1 MNKNLKSA
9 LKNSSSEQGFAIPIA
24 VGMGLVML
32 LIGTTMIVRSQ
43 GDEVTALT
51 QKATNRGLSAAET
64 GITRYQA
71 LINSNRVI
79 ATYKDCEGI
88 RPTSGVSKGVCPD
101 TGTTISWANAP
112 SIPGITSCS
121 GGGSADDVKL
131 NSTTAWRD
139 VSTED
144 LNRNGTLDTGE
155 DLNGNGALDRDPS
168 LGQYRLFN
176 YVYPAPDTT
185 GTVGVAPGTGQLTV
199 EGRVNQSG
207 AGSTATTSL
216 GTATTRLQVNIPV
229 QQGDINNTPVPGAWF
244 KEGGMEDAQSGKAEK
259 TVKGNILLNDC
270 SVNPAANAY
279 QATTGKPPVPYT
291 DPATGQPYKTTRANI
306 NFPDI
311 PTKPTI
317 PASNQLTTINSN
329 TTITLPKLTIPAH
342 TPTTEDGITA
352 YRYSVTAI
360 NKGNIVITP
369 GQKVI
374 FYLDGNIDKGVDIS
388 HDCGSVS
395 GCKPTDFQVYGYATN
410 GEMCLNGN
418 NAFQGFVFAPTYSL
432 GVTGSGNI
440 EGSVWAKDFGK
451 IKDCG
456 SNNASIVVTQEADW
470 NTLLGLGLKFN
481 LPPVISSAS
490 SWQRQEVK

>member
-1 MNKNLKSA
+1 MHKNLKLA
-9 LKNSSSEQGFAIPIA
+9 LNNRTSEQGFAIPIA

-64 GITRYQA
+64 GITRYQS

-79 ATYKDCEGI
+79 ATY
-88 RPTSGVSKGVCPD
+88 PL
-101 TGTTISWANAP
+101 TGTLSWTNAS

-121 GGGSADDVKL
+121 GGGATVVTA
-131 NSTTAWRD
+131 NSTTAWQD
-139 VSTED
+139 VNSS
-144 LNRNGTLDTGE
+144 NS
-155 DLNGNGALDRDPS
+155 S
-168 LGQYRLFN
+168 LGQYKLVS
-176 YVYPAPDTT
+176 YVYPAPGTT
-185 GTVGVAPGTGQLTV
+185 GTPGTAPGIGQLTV
-199 EGRVNQSG
+199 EGRVNQTDANG
-207 AGSTATTSL
+207 DGDDNDDNDTSV

-229 QQGDINNTPVPGAWF
+229 QQGDINTVPVPGAWF

-270 SVNPAANAY
+270 SVKPAANAY

-291 DPATGQPYKTTRANI
+291 DPTTGQPYKTTTANI

-311 PTKPTI
+311 PTKPATF
-317 PASNQLTTINSN
+317 PTSNQLKTINSN
-329 TTITLPKLTIPAH
+329 TTITLPDLTTNPKDEQ
-342 TPTTEDGITA
+342 TTVDGITA

-369 GQKVI
+369 GEKVI
-374 FYLDGNIDKGVDIS
+374 FYLDGNIDKGVDIK
-388 HDCGSVS
+388 HDCGAVS
-395 GCKPTDFQVYGYATN
+395 GCDPTDFQVYGYAAN

-418 NAFQGFVFAPTYSL
+418 NAFQGFVFAPTYSV
-432 GVTGSGNI
+432 GVTGNGNI
-440 EGSVWAKDFGK
+440 EGSVWSKDFGK

>member
-1 MNKNLKSA
+1 MNKNLKLV
-9 LKNSSSEQGFAIPIA
+9 LKNRSSEQGFAIPIA

-101 TGTTISWANAP
+101 TGTTISWTNP
-112 SIPGITSCS
+112 SSIKGVTSCS
-121 GGGSADDVKL
+121 GGGATVVTA
-131 NSTTAWRD
+131 NSTTAWQD
-139 VSTED
+139 VNSS
-144 LNRNGTLDTGE
+144 N
-155 DLNGNGALDRDPS
+155 PS
-168 LGQYRLFN
+168 LGQYKLVS
-176 YVYPAPDTT
+176 YVYPAPGTT
-185 GTVGVAPGTGQLTV
+185 GTPGTAPGIGQLTV
-199 EGRVNQSG
+199 EGRVNQTDANG
-207 AGSTATTSL
+207 DGDDNDDDDTSV

-229 QQGDINNTPVPGAWF
+229 QQGDINNVPVPGAWF
-244 KEGGMEDAQSGKAEK
+244 KEGGMEDANGKAEK

-270 SVNPAANAY
+270 SVNPAAHAY
-279 QATTGKPPVPYT
+279 QATTGKPPVFYT

-317 PASNQLTTINSN
+317 PTTNQLGTINSN
-329 TTITLPKLTIPAH
+329 MTLPKLTAPAH
-342 TPTTEDGITA
+342 TSTTVDGITA

-360 NKGNIVITP
+360 NKGNIVITA

-388 HDCGSVS
+388 HNCGVVS
-395 GCKPTDFQVYGYATN
+395 GCDPTDFQVYGYAAN

-418 NAFQGFVFAPTYSL
+418 NAFQGFVFAPTYSV

-451 IKDCG
+451 IANCG

-481 LPPVISSAS
+481 LPPVISSPS